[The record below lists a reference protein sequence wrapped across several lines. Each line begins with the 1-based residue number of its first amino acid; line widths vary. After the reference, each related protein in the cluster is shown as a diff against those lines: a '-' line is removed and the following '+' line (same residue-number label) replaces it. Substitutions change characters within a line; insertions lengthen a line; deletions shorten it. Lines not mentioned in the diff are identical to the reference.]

1 MDNVFVKR
9 NDEWVEIK
17 TMAELKEGD
26 LFCMTN
32 ADLKDFN
39 EDKHEIFE
47 VLEVFDKDDYVF
59 VESRM
64 VKKNGKEVST

>member
-32 ADLKDFN
+32 TDLKDFN